1 VPDSQF
7 LDFRRGIFNPNPEKN
22 WVEREIRKAGK
33 VGN

>member
-7 LDFRRGIFNPNPEKN
+7 LDFGGGIFKPNSEKK